1 MFCRGLPSAQSQSDD
16 AAGRS
21 ARDAVLVAKA
31 PDSVDYDKRHIG
43 LRVHEPPALT
53 QASWFRAEDKEAVTV
68 RDLIERRARDRP
80 RAALGRPPTALDTA
94 WPLVRPDSFSP
105 SRSTTKSRKRVDMVN
120 DGAAVPLELLGRR
133 AARDKIGEVG
143 IDSKDVA

>member
-1 MFCRGLPSAQSQSDD
+1 MFCRGLRSAQSQSDD

-68 RDLIERRARDRP
+68 RDLIERRARDRLP
-80 RAALGRPPTALDTA
+80 AALGKPLTALDLGQTGFVLA
-94 WPLVRPDSFSP
+94 VALDDKKPQT
-105 SRSTTKSRKRVDMVN
+105 SRYD
-120 DGAAVPLELLGRR
+120 
-133 AARDKIGEVG
+133 
-143 IDSKDVA
+143 